1 LTQKK
6 NMNYPPLTAKE
17 LAEVK
22 RLLKKSQIPELEY
35 REYEYE
41 VRYEKEMRELELQKD
56 KIKSDFFNCNYNPI
70 RESVRVSTD
79 RDPDLEDE
87 KREQLGESMVAEWE
101 RLRRGVEVG
110 TSEDINVDTV

>member
-1 LTQKK
+1 
-6 NMNYPPLTAKE
+6 MNYPPLTAKE

-41 VRYEKEMRELELQKD
+41 VRYEKEMRE
-56 KIKSDFFNCNYNPI
+56 IKSDFFNCNYNPI

>member
-1 LTQKK
+1 
-6 NMNYPPLTAKE
+6 MNYPPLTAKE

-56 KIKSDFFNCNYNPI
+56 KITVIITRSG
-70 RESVRVSTD
+70 S
-79 RDPDLEDE
+79 
-87 KREQLGESMVAEWE
+87 QLGYQRIET
-101 RLRRGVEVG
+101 L
-110 TSEDINVDTV
+110 I

>member
-1 LTQKK
+1 
-6 NMNYPPLTAKE
+6 MNYPPLTAKE

-56 KIKSDFFNCNYNPI
+56 KINCNYNPI